1 MSQIAKITNKT
12 TIFPNI
18 NTVQNHFLSS
28 FMKIS
33 YRIFL
38 SNIISQNIMKR
49 VSVFLMVF
57 IFSSISFLS
66 WGQNSEYKINTIVID
81 AGHGGKDP
89 GAVGKNCYEK
99 DIALSI
105 ALKTGNYIKE
115 KFPHVKVI
123 YTRDKDI
130 FIPLKKRPEIA
141 NKCKADLFISIH
153 ANSLENN
160 NRTYGTETFILGLHK
175 TKDNLA
181 VAMKE
186 NSVMLY
192 EDDYSNK
199 YEGFNPNDPASYIIF
214 NLMQG
219 LHIENSTLLAQ
230 HTENQFKK
238 RVGRRSRGVKAAEL
252 WVLRKASMPS
262 VLIEVGFI
270 SNPNEERFLKSNK
283 GQDYMASA
291 IFRSFRSYKEE
302 IERHSSRTLE
312 VKKEINPK
320 EMSDEVSFCIQIKSS
335 SKKIPLDSKVFDGL
349 SNVKENEVNGLY
361 KYSVGHTQN
370 LKTVINTRKEIRKL
384 IPDCFI
390 VAYYKGKPI
399 SIKEA
404 KYIQKS

>member
-1 MSQIAKITNKT
+1 M
-12 TIFPNI
+12 
-18 NTVQNHFLSS
+18 
-28 FMKIS
+28 IS
-33 YRIFL
+33 IL
-38 SNIISQNIMKR
+38 C
-49 VSVFLMVF
+49 
-57 IFSSISFLS
+57 SISFFS
-66 WGQNSEYKINTIVID
+66 WGQNSKYKINTIVID

-89 GAVGKNCYEK
+89 GAVGKNSYEK
-99 DIALSI
+99 DIVLSI
-105 ALKTGNYIKE
+105 ALKTGNYIK
-115 KFPHVKVI
+115 KYFPHVKVV

-199 YEGFNPNDPASYIIF
+199 YEGFDPKDPASYIIF

-238 RVGRRSRGVKAAEL
+238 RVGRHSRGVKAAEL

-270 SNPNEERFLKSNK
+270 SNPNEERFLKSKK
-283 GQDYMASA
+283 GQEYMASA
-291 IFRSFRSYKEE
+291 IFRSFRAYKEE

-312 VKKEINPK
+312 VKQEIISQEITDK
-320 EMSDEVSFCIQIKSS
+320 VSFCIQIKSS
-335 SKKIPLDSKVFDGL
+335 SRKIPLDSKAFKGL
-349 SNVKENEVNGLY
+349 SNVKENKVNGTF
-361 KYSVGHTQN
+361 KYSVGHTSN
-370 LKTVINTRKEIRKL
+370 LKKVIATRKEVKKL
-384 IPDCFI
+384 IHDCFI
-390 VAYYKGKPI
+390 VAYYKGNPI

-404 KYIQKS
+404 KHIQKS

>member
-1 MSQIAKITNKT
+1 MSQVAKITNKT

-18 NTVQNHFLSS
+18 NRVQNHFLSS

-33 YRIFL
+33 CMNII
-38 SNIISQNIMKR
+38 SNIISQNIIIR
-49 VSVFLMVF
+49 VSVFLMVL
-57 IFSSISFLS
+57 ILCSISFSS
-66 WGQNSEYKINTIVID
+66 WSQNSKYKINTVVID

-89 GAVGKNCYEK
+89 GAVGKNSYEK
-99 DIALSI
+99 DIVLSI

-115 KFPHVKVI
+115 NFPHVKIV
-123 YTRDKDI
+123 YTRDTDI

-160 NRTYGTETFILGLHK
+160 NHTYGTETFILGLHK

-199 YEGFNPNDPASYIIF
+199 YEGFDPKDPASYIIF

-270 SNPNEERFLKSNK
+270 SNPNEERFLKSKK
-283 GQDYMASA
+283 GQVYMASA
-291 IFRSFRSYKEE
+291 IFRAFRSYKEE

-312 VKKEINPK
+312 VKKKATLEK
-320 EMSDEVSFCIQIKSS
+320 MSNEVSFCIQIKSS
-335 SKKIPLDSKVFDGL
+335 SRKIPLGSEIFEGL
-349 SNVKENEVNGLY
+349 NNVKENKVNGTF
-361 KYSVGHTQN
+361 KYSIGHTPN
-370 LKTVINTRKEIRKL
+370 LRKAIGTRKEVRKL

>member
-1 MSQIAKITNKT
+1 MSQVAKITNKT

-33 YRIFL
+33 YLIFF
-38 SNIISQNIMKR
+38 SNIISQNIMSR
-49 VSVFLMVF
+49 VSVFLILF
-57 IFSSISFLS
+57 LLCSISFLS
-66 WGQNSEYKINTIVID
+66 VGQNSEYKINTIVID

-89 GAVGKNCYEK
+89 GAVGKHSYEK
-99 DIALSI
+99 DIALNIS
-105 ALKTGNYIKE
+105 LKTGEYIK
-115 KFPHVKVI
+115 KHFPHIKVI
-123 YTRDKDI
+123 YTRKTDV

-141 NKCKADLFISIH
+141 NKAKADLFISIH
-153 ANSLENN
+153 ANSLGNN
-160 NRTYGTETFILGLHK
+160 NTRTYGTETFILGLHK
-175 TKDNLA
+175 SKDNLA

-192 EDDYSNK
+192 EDDYTNK
-199 YEGFNPNDPASYIIF
+199 YEGFDPKDPASYIIF
-214 NLMQG
+214 NLMHS
-219 LHIENSTLLAQ
+219 LHIDNSTSMAQ
-230 HTENQFKK
+230 HTENQFKN

-270 SNPNEERFLKSNK
+270 SNPAEERFLKSKK

-291 IFRSFRSYKEE
+291 IFRAFRSYKEE
-302 IERHSSRTLE
+302 IERHSSRTFE
-312 VKKEINPK
+312 VIEEPVEVIN
-320 EMSDEVSFCIQIKSS
+320 DVFYCIQVKSS
-335 SKKIPLDSKVFDGL
+335 LKKIPLSAQVFSGL
-349 SNVKENEVNGLY
+349 KNVSEKHVKGIY
-361 KYSVGHTQN
+361 KYSVEQN
-370 LKTVINTRKEIRKL
+370 SDLRTVINRKKQIKKI

-404 KYIQKS
+404 KNIQKS